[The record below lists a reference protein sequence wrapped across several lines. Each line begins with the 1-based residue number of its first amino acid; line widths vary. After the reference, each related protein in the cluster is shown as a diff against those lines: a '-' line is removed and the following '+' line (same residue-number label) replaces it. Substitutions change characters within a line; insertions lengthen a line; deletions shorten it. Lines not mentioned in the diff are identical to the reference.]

1 MKKIFIPAIA
11 LVMGLAS
18 CDLLNTVPE
27 STLAPENYF
36 KTETDLQLFSNTFYN
51 NLLDKAPFEKNQSD
65 HNTEKELSAIIKGGD
80 QRSIPAT
87 GGGWTWTNLRK
98 MNTLLAHMDQCDD
111 AKAVAKYTG
120 VTKFFRA
127 YFYFDKVVRFG
138 EVPWIDRELGSADDA
153 LTNPRDSRDVILG
166 HMIEDIDDAIAKLPE
181 TVSPYRVN
189 KWTALTLKAQ
199 FCLFE
204 GTWRKYHA
212 NDAYAVDGLPA
223 SFYLNLAAEAA
234 EEVINSGKYAL
245 ASDYRQLFANVDADP
260 KEYILAIKND
270 FSLAIFNNSFAYAT
284 MPTQG
289 CPGLTK
295 KFVDS
300 FLMADGSRFTDQ
312 AGFETM
318 QFADEVAGR
327 DPRLAA
333 IIRTPGYKHIGG
345 TAVLAP
351 ELNCSNTGFQIAK
364 FVQDCTLEGVDRVGR
379 STNDIPV
386 YRYAEV
392 LLMYAE
398 AKAEL
403 GELTQDVVDLT
414 INALRKRA
422 GMTGMLTLAGLTV
435 DPYLTSA
442 AYGYQNPILLADP
455 NCAAIVE
462 IRRER
467 GVEMAL
473 EGRRWND
480 LMRWAEGKCI
490 EQPIYGM
497 YFPAPAN
504 VYDLNGK
511 HYEYGEYDLDGDGVN
526 EYCLYKGPKPTTSAT
541 YVMEMGSTEGVILT
555 GGNQGYVLRQSVVDA
570 GSATGFKEIGHVFNE
585 GRDYLYPIPS
595 QELTLNTNLK
605 QNIGW

>member
-1 MKKIFIPAIA
+1 MKKIFIPAIV

-18 CDLLNTVPE
+18 CDMLNTVPE

-51 NLLDKAPFEKNQSD
+51 NLLDKEPYEALSD
-65 HNTEKELSAIIKGGD
+65 HNTTKELSAVLKGGD
-80 QRSIPAT
+80 QRSVPAS
-87 GGGWTWTNLRK
+87 GGGWTWNNLRK

-111 AKAVAKYTG
+111 AKAVAQYTG

-127 YFYFDKVVRFG
+127 YFYFAKLVRFG

-153 LTNPRDSRDVILG
+153 LMNPRDSRDVILG
-166 HMIEDIDDAIAKLPE
+166 HMIEDIDDAIEKLPE

-212 NDAYAVDGLPA
+212 NDAFKVEGQPA
-223 SFYLNLAAEAA
+223 SYYLQLAAEAA
-234 EEVINSGKYAL
+234 EEVIKSGKYSL
-245 ASDYRQLFANVDADP
+245 ASNYRDLFANVDADQ

-270 FSLAIFNNSFAYAT
+270 FSLSIFNNSTAYAL

-312 AGFETM
+312 TGFETM
-318 QFADEVAGR
+318 QFAEEVAGR

-333 IIRTPGYKHIGG
+333 IIRTPGYKRIGG
-345 TAVLAP
+345 ADVLAP
-351 ELNCSNTGFQIAK
+351 DLSCSNTGYQIAK
-364 FVQDCTLEGVDRVGR
+364 YVQDCTLEGVDRVGR
-379 STNDIPV
+379 STNDMPV

-403 GELTQDVVDLT
+403 GELTQEVVDQT
-414 INALRKRA
+414 VNALRRRA

-442 AYGYQNPILLADP
+442 TYGYQSPVLLADP

-467 GVEMAL
+467 GVELAL
-473 EGRRWND
+473 EGRRLND

-526 EYCLYKGPKPTTSAT
+526 EYCLYKGAKPSTTAT
-541 YVMEMGSTEGVILT
+541 YVVEMGSTEGVILT
-555 GGNQGYVLRQSVVDA
+555 EGTKGYVLRQSVVD
-570 GSATGFKEIGHVFNE
+570 SSSPTGFKEIGHVFNE

-595 QELTLNTNLK
+595 QELALNTNLK